1 MRKRGPRG
9 KHKHHRR
16 RRPGGDGAA
25 DGESVD
31 GDEDSP
37 LHELVAGVVIASI
50 FLVGFGLLAL
60 GYPWFWIAF
69 PVGFA
74 GVLPAALALVKLYE
88 SRRDDESEATQT
100 ETKDALKTLRNRY
113 ATGELTEDEF
123 EEKVERLLETETVA
137 DARNTVAAR
146 REREP
151 EDGEFDRT

>member
-9 KHKHHRR
+9 KHNRHRR
-16 RRPGGDGAA
+16 RRPDGNGAGDG
-25 DGESVD
+25 EPVD
-31 GDEDSP
+31 SDEDSP
-37 LHELVAGVVIASI
+37 LHELVAGVVIAGI

-88 SRRDDESEATQT
+88 SRQDDESEASRT
-100 ETKDALKTLRNRY
+100 ETEEALETLRNRY
-113 ATGELTEDEF
+113 AAGELTEEEF

-137 DARNTVAAR
+137 DARNTVATR
-146 REREP
+146 RERDS
-151 EDGEFDRT
+151 EDVEFDRT